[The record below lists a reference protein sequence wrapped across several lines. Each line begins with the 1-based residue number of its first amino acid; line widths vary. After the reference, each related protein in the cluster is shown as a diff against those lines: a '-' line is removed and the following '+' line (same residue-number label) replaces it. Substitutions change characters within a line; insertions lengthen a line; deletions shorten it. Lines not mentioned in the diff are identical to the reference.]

1 MEERNIGTLGTT
13 MEYRDRMAS
22 GSGIDEA
29 RPRHK
34 IVWILESRQSRSE
47 RKYIY
52 MCVCVYIWSEMM
64 EEQRTGQMA
73 YMDR

>member
-1 MEERNIGTLGTT
+1 MEERNIGTLGTA

-52 MCVCVYIWSEMM
+52 IYVCVCVYLI
-64 EEQRTGQMA
+64 
-73 YMDR
+73 

>member
-1 MEERNIGTLGTT
+1 

-52 MCVCVYIWSEMM
+52 IYVCVYIWSEMM